1 MPKPWRSAPSQAF
14 PQHSACR
21 VPVLEWSPDHCP
33 PLICSTPISGSL
45 LAWCTRPLLPLS
57 RFLKNKCIY
66 FSHIIGTHTKS
77 FCSDCFLCLDVFPCC
92 WSVTQSCL
100 SLQSHRL
107 QPTRLPCPSLSPG
120 VCSNSH
126 PLSQWCHPNI
136 SSSVALFASCP
147 QSFLALRSFAV
158 SWLFTSGGQSI
169 EASASVSHLYMI
181 TGKIIAL
188 TIWIFVGKVMSL
200 IFNTLSMF
208 VTAFLP
214 RSKCPTLHSCM
225 DCGLPGPWNFPGR
238 NTEVGCISPLQ

>member
-21 VPVLEWSPDHCP
+21 VPVLEWSPDHRP

-169 EASASVSHLYMI
+169 EASASASVLPMSIQGWFPLGLTGFISLQSKGLSRVFCSTTVRKHQFFGPQLSLWFTSHI
-181 TGKIIAL
+181 
-188 TIWIFVGKVMSL
+188 
-200 IFNTLSMF
+200 
-208 VTAFLP
+208 
-214 RSKCPTLHSCM
+214 PTWL
-225 DCGLPGPWNFPGR
+225 LEKP
-238 NTEVGCISPLQ
+238 